1 MKLLKYLKNK
11 IVFIFAIIGVIA
23 LTFTVTRLFFKDNVE
38 AIKETTIQNIVE
50 SSSDLVT
57 TKYTYRDIAEYEQFK
72 DFYGIKIP
80 FTTDHQLIV
89 YDGQAAFGVDLTK
102 SSVSMKDNSIQI
114 NLPKVSILYHT
125 LDTSSFK
132 VYNVQSSIFTD
143 VSMGDYA
150 QFMERLKLEKNAQ
163 LLSDKH
169 LLEEVK
175 RNTEQ
180 ALVTLLKNIELVH
193 DKQFEFLWEE

>member
-1 MKLLKYLKNK
+1 MKFLKYLKIK
-11 IVFIFAIIGVIA
+11 IVFIFAMIGVIA

-38 AIKETTIQNIVE
+38 EIRETTIWNIIE

-89 YDGQAAFGVDLTK
+89 YDGQVAFSVDLTK

-114 NLPKVSILYHT
+114 KLPKVSILYHT
-125 LDTSSFK
+125 LDISSFK
-132 VYNVQSSIFTD
+132 VYNIQSSIFTD
-143 VSMGDYA
+143 ISMGDYA
-150 QFMERLKLEKNAQ
+150 QFMERLKLEKSTQ
-163 LLSDKH
+163 LLSDSH

-175 RNTEQ
+175 YNTEK
-180 ALVTLLKNIELVH
+180 ALMVLLKNIELVH